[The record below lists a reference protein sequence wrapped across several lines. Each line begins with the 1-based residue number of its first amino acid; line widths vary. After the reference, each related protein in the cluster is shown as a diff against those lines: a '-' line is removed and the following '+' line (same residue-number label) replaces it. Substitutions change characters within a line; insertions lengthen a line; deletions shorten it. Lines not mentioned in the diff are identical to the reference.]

1 MADLTKTVSIIFQGV
16 DKVSDNISSVSS
28 KINTLSGVVEGAARP
43 FATLADGV
51 LKIDTALAALAA
63 GGLALA
69 INSAGKF
76 KDGFNEIV
84 SISGASGD
92 AVGQFEA
99 DIIAYAQN
107 STASIESINKS
118 VYDAISAG
126 VKYNESLDLV
136 RTSEKLAVAGKAD
149 LDATTMLLVSTM
161 NAYGASTDQAQKYSD
176 VFFQT
181 VKVGQTTIPELSQ
194 SLANVS
200 GIASSAGVPIETLGA
215 SIAALTASGI
225 KTPEAMT
232 GIKAALENI
241 IKPAGQSK
249 KAAEELGIQFD
260 AGALKTKGFEGV
272 LKDVVT
278 ATGGNID
285 KMAQLFGSVEA
296 LNAVLVLG
304 KDKSGIF
311 AQSLKDMASASGT
324 TEAAYK
330 VMADN
335 MGLATQNLKNNVEVV
350 LIDIG
355 EKILPQF
362 GGDVNALSEVF
373 KSAKFALDSG
383 VFDDVFQMLNDAGE
397 KLKLALQSIAKN
409 LPEALQN
416 VNFDGLVRALK
427 DLSSSFGNLF
437 DNIDLGTPEGLSQA
451 IQGIIDTIAS
461 LIDITGGMVGAF
473 KPMWG
478 SITSAVGGFND
489 LDTASKKAGGEILAS
504 AKLVVDAGVAIAG
517 AVVAISTTGAD
528 LKGVFEIVIGSI
540 QTLWDSSKV
549 IMDALVV
556 GITTALQGMISVV
569 NALSFGTFKDELS
582 GVENKLSAWKTSWES
597 AFRLNVSEI
606 GDDLGQIG
614 QGFVDLGSSA
624 VDATGKVDATGQ
636 AVKSLPDKKTTEVEL
651 TYEKAL
657 ADVQKVTTGI
667 SGLPD
672 KKDLSIVAQADQ
684 PSIETAKKAF
694 EWTVDERGVTVIT
707 IADDQKIAETKKTID
722 DNIPAEKKLSIQA
735 EIDKELIK
743 AKTDE
748 IKSYFD
754 FKAKV
759 DVAEIEAAAKVMEAA
774 FSSVN
779 SVMENTTKA
788 IGALAPLLDP
798 TNVNW
803 VEIYDLVQQ
812 EIAMQQQAVENQTK
826 LVKAQV
832 KYLESK
838 AKAMDRGD
846 AMITIT
852 GDGLK
857 PELEAFMWKILESIQ
872 VRVAEEHAEF
882 LLGMGT

>member
-1 MADLTKTVSIIFQGV
+1 MADVQKTVEIIFAGV
-16 DKVSDNISSVSS
+16 DRVGDSVTSVRSSLGTLEDKVKSVAEPFS
-28 KINTLSGVVEGAARP
+28 K
-43 FATLADGV
+43 LADYII
-51 LKIDTALAALAA
+51 KADLAMAAMAA
-63 GGLALA
+63 GGIALA
-69 INSAGKF
+69 INAAGKF
-76 KDGFNEIV
+76 QDSFNEII
-84 SISGASGD
+84 SISGATGD
-92 AVGQFEA
+92 SVGKFKG
-99 DIIAYAQN
+99 DIIAYAQD
-107 STASIESINKS
+107 STQSIESINKS

-126 VKYNESLDLV
+126 VSYNDSLELIK
-136 RTSEKLAVAGKAD
+136 TTEKLAVAGRAD

-161 NAYGASTDQAQKYSD
+161 NAYGASTDQAGKYSD

-181 VKVGQTTIPELSQ
+181 VKIGQTTVPELAQ

-200 GIASSAGVPIETLGA
+200 GIAASAGVPIETLGA

-241 IKPAGQSK
+241 IKPAEQSK
-249 KAAEELGIQFD
+249 NAAEALGIQFD

-304 KDKSGIF
+304 KDKSGIY
-311 AQSLKDMASASGT
+311 AKALTDMASAAGS

-330 VMADN
+330 IMSDN

-350 LIDIG
+350 LVDMG
-355 EKILPQF
+355 TKILPGF
-362 GGDVNALSEVF
+362 TGDVKASSEVL
-373 KSAKFALDSG
+373 KSIDFALKQG
-383 VFDDVFQMLNDAGE
+383 AFDPLFSALNDAGDAINAF
-397 KLKLALQSIAKN
+397 LSTLAKN
-409 LPEALQN
+409 IPQAMNQ
-416 VNFDGLVRALK
+416 VDFSGLVEAIK
-427 DLSSSFGNLF
+427 GVGKSIGGLF
-437 DNIDLGTPEGLSQA
+437 DDVDISAPEGLAKVIQA
-451 IQGIIDTIAS
+451 
-461 LIDITGGMVGAF
+461 
-473 KPMWG
+473 
-478 SITSAVGGFND
+478 
-489 LDTASKKAGGEILAS
+489 
-504 AKLVVDAGVAIAG
+504 VVDAMAGLTNATSGMIDSFGPWISAIKNSIAAFSDMDVEGQKSAGAIAG
-517 AVVAISTTGAD
+517 AAKALVDGGIAIAAAVVTIGQSGEALKGAFEIITGA
-528 LKGVFEIVIGSI
+528 IGAV
-540 QTLWDSSKV
+540 WDTFKAAV
-549 IMDALVV
+549 DLVV
-556 GITTALQGMISVV
+556 VGSTTALKGLYEVV
-569 NALSFGTFKDELS
+569 NALTLGVYRDDIDKTIAKLTGFEAGWKKAFSQNWDAASQNVIMVGEGLVDLAGAAETAVSSVDKTTVAIAKIPDEKTTKVELS
-582 GVENKLSAWKTSWES
+582 YEEALE
-597 AFRLNVSEI
+597 
-606 GDDLGQIG
+606 
-614 QGFVDLGSSA
+614 
-624 VDATGKVDATGQ
+624 KVQT
-636 AVKSLPDKKTTEVEL
+636 
-651 TYEKAL
+651 
-657 ADVQKVTTGI
+657 VTKGLD
-667 SGLPD
+667 GLPLKRD
-672 KKDLSIVAQADQ
+672 IAISAQTDESSIT
-684 PSIETAKKAF
+684 EAKKAF
-694 EWTVDERGVTVIT
+694 EWTVDEKGVTVIT
-707 IADDQKIAETKKTID
+707 IADDKKIAETKKTIE

-735 EIDKELIK
+735 EIDKEAIK
-743 AKTDE
+743 AKTDI

-803 VEIYDLVQQ
+803 VEIYDLVQK
-812 EIAMQQQAVENQTK
+812 EIAMQQEAVDNQTK

-846 AMITIT
+846 AMITIN